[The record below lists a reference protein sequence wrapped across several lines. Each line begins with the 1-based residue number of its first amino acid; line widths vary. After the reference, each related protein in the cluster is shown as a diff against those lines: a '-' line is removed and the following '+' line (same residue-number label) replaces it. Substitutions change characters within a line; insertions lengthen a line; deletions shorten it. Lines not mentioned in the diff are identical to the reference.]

1 MNLQNRIARCDCGR
15 EAPSSTDLAF
25 FEYRG
30 EGSTAATS
38 TCKVCRY
45 HELAHERAANDPD
58 ATHLR
63 HILGHDFEPRGGVDV
78 DIFYCGCRGWD

>member
-1 MNLQNRIARCDCGR
+1 MDLTNRIAKCDCGM
-15 EAPSSTDLAF
+15 EMPSSTDLAF

-30 EGSTAATS
+30 EGSYIATHS
-38 TCKVCRY
+38 CKVCRY
-45 HELAHERAANDPD
+45 QDLAHARAANDPA

-63 HILGHDFEPRGGVDV
+63 HILGHDFEPLGGLDV

>member
-45 HELAHERAANDPD
+45 HELAHERLVELLLLEPALPEGLVEVAA
-58 ATHLR
+58 
-63 HILGHDFEPRGGVDV
+63 G
-78 DIFYCGCRGWD
+78 